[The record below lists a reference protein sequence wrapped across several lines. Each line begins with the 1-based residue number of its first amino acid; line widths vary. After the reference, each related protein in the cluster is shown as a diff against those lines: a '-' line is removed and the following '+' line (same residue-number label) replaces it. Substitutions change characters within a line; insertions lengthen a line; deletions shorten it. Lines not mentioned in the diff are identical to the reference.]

1 MQVILLK
8 DVKGQ
13 GKKDQIIEVKPG
25 YAVNYL
31 IKNGYAVAATK
42 TGVKRLESETK
53 ERQEREKEIILECEK
68 IKAKL
73 SKITLVFKVK
83 TGKDDRVFGS
93 ISTKQIQDSLKK
105 HDLDID
111 KKKINLKEAITSLGY
126 HHVEIILH
134 KKVIATVKIQ
144 LVKED

>member
-25 YAVNYL
+25 YGMNYL

-42 TGVKRLESETK
+42 TGVKRLEIETK
-53 ERQEREKEIILECEK
+53 ERQEKEKELIEDCEK
-68 IKAKL
+68 IKQEL
-73 SKITLVFKVK
+73 SKITLTFKVK
-83 TGKDDRVFGS
+83 TGKGDKVFGS
-93 ISTKQIQDSLKK
+93 VSTKQIQDSLKQNK
-105 HDLDID
+105 FDID
-111 KKKINLKEAITSLGY
+111 KKKINLKDAITSLGY
-126 HHVEIILH
+126 HEVEINLH
-134 KKVIATVKIQ
+134 KKVTALLKIQ